1 MTKSYKK
8 LQLSTSDYY
17 LELFLDYFNQR
28 LRIDH
33 YRGNMTQILQEI
45 SHISEEDFCEKVIF
59 YTRQE
64 HWQQLL
70 SHGYEL
76 EGVISGYFSGTDNFI
91 MTLYTKNERR
101 TSQHWVKEN
110 KILEDIKG
118 KGLNNMNEKPIPN
131 EYIIRKA
138 EVGDTKQLADLYGKV
153 FQVYPTPMDDPK
165 YVEHMIHDG
174 NLFYLVEYQNEIVSA
189 ASADV
194 NMINHNAELTDCATL
209 PAYRKHG
216 LMKKLL
222 MDLEKDLRKN
232 GIFCAYSLARALSF
246 GMNSAFHQLGYQ
258 YQGRLTNNCYIYDKL
273 EDMNIWRK
281 DLSS

>member
-28 LRIDH
+28 IRIDH

-45 SHISEEDFCEKVIF
+45 CHISKEDFCEKVIF
-59 YTRQE
+59 YSRPD
-64 HWQQLL
+64 HWQHLL

-76 EGVISGYFSGTDNFI
+76 EGVISGYFSGTDNYI
-91 MTLYTKNERR
+91 MTLYTKNERK

-110 KILEDIKG
+110 KILEDIKD
-118 KGLNNMNEKPIPN
+118 KGLNINEKPIPTD
-131 EYIIRKA
+131 YIFRKA
-138 EVGDTKQLADLYGKV
+138 ETDDAKQLAGLYGKV
-153 FQVYPTPMDDPK
+153 FQVYPTPMNDSK
-165 YVEHMIHDG
+165 YVENMINDG
-174 NLFYLVEYQNEIVSA
+174 TYFYLVEYQNEIVSA

-194 NMINHNAELTDCATL
+194 DPINHNAELTDCATL
-209 PAYRKHG
+209 PAHRKHG

-222 MDLEKDLRKN
+222 TNLEQDLRGN
-232 GIFCAYSLARALSF
+232 GIYCTYSLARALSF
-246 GMNSAFHQLGYQ
+246 GMNIAFYQLGYQ
-258 YQGRLTNNCYIYDKL
+258 YQGRLTNNCYIFDKL